1 MKIQY
6 ETVLAGPGRSFA
18 AYETVGPAVDCE
30 YHVHPELELVYV
42 VSGYGSRFVNDSI
55 AQFDVGPLNL
65 IGTMTPH
72 HFRSFPADSRGPD
85 WSRLRVIQFRPELF
99 SALFEYFPETA
110 QIERLLAESGCGW
123 EFPGEGAAKIGDRM
137 AELIMAPGARRL
149 VLLLE
154 ILEELSRM
162 EHCRL
167 SEKRLPEAAGEDG
180 SRINR
185 ALRLIHSRVDRGET
199 PLLTEVAAAA
209 GLSPSAFSRY
219 FARTAG
225 RTFMAYV
232 MELRVGK
239 AAGMLL
245 HTRRPVAEICFA
257 AGFGNLSNFNRHFRR
272 LRGISP
278 REYRKHGMTENA

>member
-1 MKIQY
+1 MKIQF

-42 VSGYGSRFVNDSI
+42 VSGYGSRFVNDAI
-55 AQFDVGPLNL
+55 AQFDVGTLNL
-65 IGTMTPH
+65 IGAMTPH
-72 HFRSFPADSRGPD
+72 HFRSFPADNRGPD
-85 WSRLRVIQFRPELF
+85 WSRLRVVQFRSELF
-99 SALFEYFPETA
+99 AEMFRRFPETV

-123 EFPGEGAAKIGDRM
+123 EFSGARAERIGERL
-137 AELIMAPGARRL
+137 AELIAAEGGRRL

-162 EHCRL
+162 ERRRL
-167 SEKRLPEAAGEDG
+167 SERRLPEAAGADG
-180 SRINR
+180 IRINR
-185 ALRLIHSRVDRGET
+185 ALKLIHSRVDRGET
-199 PLLTEVAAAA
+199 PLLSEAAAAA
-209 GLSPSAFSRY
+209 GLSTSAFSRY

-225 RTFMAYV
+225 RTFMTYV

-239 AAGMLL
+239 AAAMLL

-272 LRGISP
+272 LRGVSP
-278 REYRKHGMTENA
+278 REYRKHGTAVSL